1 MIRLIG
7 MLSVIFSSWTHF
19 FVVPLIMLFAVI
31 TGIAMLDERNEQKRI
46 RKRSLRLMDIRN
58 ERNRNPNFTLVK
70 LQLTQERFP

>member
-19 FVVPLIMLFAVI
+19 FVFFVVPLIILFAVI
-31 TGIAMLDERNEQKRI
+31 IGTAMLDERNEQKRI

-58 ERNRNPNFTLVK
+58 ERNRN
-70 LQLTQERFP
+70 R